1 MGAVACVR
9 TRAQLLTLLSC
20 TYIPPTVLAQK
31 SKTVDKGR
39 MAIRVDGGYYG
50 TAFEVLDTTLFEQVE
65 KFQVALRDCLDTIRM
80 RLTIGDCVGDVGCC
94 DCIHRNPHNAY
105 PAPMPVSLPE
115 RVVAGSDLADEGPTA
130 GCDVPERGGE
140 GCGEGCGGG
149 GVEKGRG
156 GKAGADSQKISKL
169 RLRKPDSE

>member
-1 MGAVACVR
+1 
-9 TRAQLLTLLSC
+9 
-20 TYIPPTVLAQK
+20 
-31 SKTVDKGR
+31 
-39 MAIRVDGGYYG
+39 MAIRVDAGYYRP
-50 TAFEVLDTTLFEQVE
+50 AFEVLETTLFDQVE

-115 RVVAGSDLADEGPTA
+115 RVVAGSDLPDEGPTA
-130 GCDVPERGGE
+130 GCDVRERG
-140 GCGEGCGGG
+140 GEGCGGG

-156 GKAGADSQKISKL
+156 GKAGAGSQKISKL

>member
-1 MGAVACVR
+1 MCA
-9 TRAQLLTLLSC
+9 RAQLLTLLSC
-20 TYIPPTVLAQK
+20 TYIPLTALAQK

-39 MAIRVDGGYYG
+39 MSIRVDGGDYG

-65 KFQVALRDCLDTIRM
+65 KFQEALRVCLDKIRM
-80 RLTIGDCVGDVGCC
+80 RLTIGDCVGDVVCR
-94 DCIHRNPHNAY
+94 DFIHRNPHNAY

-115 RVVAGSDLADEGPTA
+115 RVVAGFDLADEGPTA

-156 GKAGADSQKISKL
+156 GMAGPGSQKISKL
-169 RLRKPDSE
+169 HLRKPGSE

>member
-1 MGAVACVR
+1 M
-9 TRAQLLTLLSC
+9 T
-20 TYIPPTVLAQK
+20 
-31 SKTVDKGR
+31 
-39 MAIRVDGGYYG
+39 IRVDRGDYR
-50 TAFEVLDTTLFEQVE
+50 TAFVVLDTTLFHKVE
-65 KFQVALRDCLDTIRM
+65 DFQVALRGCLDTIRYK
-80 RLTIGDCVGDVGCC
+80 LTIGDCVGDVVCR
-94 DCIHRNPHNAY
+94 DFINRNPHNAY

-156 GKAGADSQKISKL
+156 GKADADSQKISKL
-169 RLRKPDSE
+169 RLRKQNSE

>member
-1 MGAVACVR
+1 
-9 TRAQLLTLLSC
+9 
-20 TYIPPTVLAQK
+20 
-31 SKTVDKGR
+31 
-39 MAIRVDGGYYG
+39 MAIRVDGGDYG

-65 KFQVALRDCLDTIRM
+65 KFQEALSGCLDKIRM
-80 RLTIGDCVGDVGCC
+80 RLTIGDCVGDVVCR
-94 DCIHRNPHNAY
+94 DFIHRNPHNAY

-115 RVVAGSDLADEGPTA
+115 RVVAGSDLPDEGPTA
-130 GCDVPERGGE
+130 GCDVRERGGE